1 MPDPLIRARL
11 PPETLGCRNDS
22 CPMRLGCARWVASF
36 FDSARP
42 AWPYRPDGDSYC
54 VAFISTAI
62 PGPVHLETAPGVVA
76 CGLTTARLY
85 TLRPELVTCE
95 GCRRG

>member
-11 PPETLGCRNDS
+11 PPETLACRNDS
-22 CPMRLGCARWVASF
+22 CPMRLGCARWAAAF
-36 FDSARP
+36 FDPARP
-42 AWPYRPDGDSYC
+42 AGPFRPVDPSC
-54 VAFISTAI
+54 CEAFVSTAI
-62 PGPVHLETAPGVVA
+62 PGPVHLETAPGVVV

-95 GCRRG
+95 GCRHG